1 MKGIVVRWV
10 DDRGFGFINSEELD
24 GDIFVHVSK
33 FKKGYRRPQIGDQ
46 VEFQLVNNAPKL
58 SASTAQLLGVE
69 PNKVNPFSM
78 LLSAVFICIVGAGFY
93 LFGIEPTLNPEYE
106 NTGFSCQGKTYCS
119 EMVSCNEAKFYLS
132 NCPNVKIDGDNDGI
146 PCESQFCGN
155 W

>member
-1 MKGIVVRWV
+1 
-10 DDRGFGFINSEELD
+10 
-24 GDIFVHVSK
+24 
-33 FKKGYRRPQIGDQ
+33 
-46 VEFQLVNNAPKL
+46 QLVNNAPKL

-78 LLSAVFICIVGAGFY
+78 LLSAVFIGIVGAGFY

-106 NTGFSCQGKTYCS
+106 NMGFSCQGKTYCS

>member
-1 MKGIVVRWV
+1 MKGIIVRWV

-46 VEFQLVNNAPKL
+46 VEFQLV
-58 SASTAQLLGVE
+58 
-69 PNKVNPFSM
+69 
-78 LLSAVFICIVGAGFY
+78 
-93 LFGIEPTLNPEYE
+93 
-106 NTGFSCQGKTYCS
+106 GKTYCS

>member
-1 MKGIVVRWV
+1 MKGIIVRWV

-58 SASTAQLLGVE
+58 SASTVQLLGVE

-78 LLSAVFICIVGAGFY
+78 LLSAVFIGIVGAGFY
-93 LFGIEPTLNPEYE
+93 LFGIEQTLNPEYE
-106 NTGFSCQGKTYCS
+106 NMGFSCQGKTYCS

>member
-1 MKGIVVRWV
+1 MKGIIVRWV

-78 LLSAVFICIVGAGFY
+78 LLSAVFIGIVGAGFY
-93 LFGIEPTLNPEYE
+93 LFGIEP
-106 NTGFSCQGKTYCS
+106 
-119 EMVSCNEAKFYLS
+119 EAML
-132 NCPNVKIDGDNDGI
+132 I
-146 PCESQFCGN
+146 PCSSRALSPCNVWLLPCRSDIKLQE
-155 W
+155 

>member
-1 MKGIVVRWV
+1 MKGIIVRWV

-58 SASTAQLLGVE
+58 SASTAQLLGV
-69 PNKVNPFSM
+69 
-78 LLSAVFICIVGAGFY
+78 
-93 LFGIEPTLNPEYE
+93 
-106 NTGFSCQGKTYCS
+106 CS

>member
-1 MKGIVVRWV
+1 
-10 DDRGFGFINSEELD
+10 
-24 GDIFVHVSK
+24 
-33 FKKGYRRPQIGDQ
+33 
-46 VEFQLVNNAPKL
+46 
-58 SASTAQLLGVE
+58 ASTAQLLGVE

-78 LLSAVFICIVGAGFY
+78 LLSAVFIGIVGAGFY

-106 NTGFSCQGKTYCS
+106 NMGFSCQGKTYCS

>member
-1 MKGIVVRWV
+1 MKGIIVRWV

-46 VEFQLVNNAPKL
+46 VGFQLVNNAPKL

-78 LLSAVFICIVGAGFY
+78 LLSAVF
-93 LFGIEPTLNPEYE
+93 
-106 NTGFSCQGKTYCS
+106 
-119 EMVSCNEAKFYLS
+119 
-132 NCPNVKIDGDNDGI
+132 
-146 PCESQFCGN
+146 
-155 W
+155 

>member
-1 MKGIVVRWV
+1 
-10 DDRGFGFINSEELD
+10 
-24 GDIFVHVSK
+24 
-33 FKKGYRRPQIGDQ
+33 
-46 VEFQLVNNAPKL
+46 
-58 SASTAQLLGVE
+58 ASTAQLLGVE

-78 LLSAVFICIVGAGFY
+78 LLSAVFIGIVGAGFY

-106 NTGFSCQGKTYCS
+106 NMGFSCQGKTYCS

-132 NCPNVKIDGDNDGI
+132 NCPNVKIDGDNDGV